1 VNVYNSNDTIAAISS
16 PNNDHRVIVRL
27 SGSEVIDILH
37 RMFTP
42 FVFDKAGIT
51 TCRISDIN
59 LDAIVYLFRQPRSYT
74 GDDLAEIHLWAN
86 QAITEALMKR
96 LLKLGARPAS
106 AGEFTARAYLNN
118 KIDLAQAEAV
128 NEVIT
133 ASNTFQLAAAEN
145 LLAGRL
151 GRLSKLIRESILDLL
166 SRLEADLDFS
176 AEDISTANKAD
187 IIVKLNEARSR
198 LNDLLAGSIRSE
210 STLDLPAVGI
220 VGAPNAGK
228 STLLNKLLGRH
239 RSIVSHQR
247 KTTRDVLTG
256 EFELPG
262 CRCVL
267 FDCAGLLAPSNVEGT
282 THAET
287 VIDELAQQ
295 TAIEAIRNAMVVVFC
310 VDITKPEW
318 AEDTAISRLIN
329 PSNLTAIVTKADL
342 LSEKTITERLSKLKS
357 LFGCDFLPVSAHSG
371 TGIDNLK
378 IQIAEQIIAATSGQG
393 KSASADKYGI
403 ALTTRH
409 RQALNNA
416 THDIVQA
423 EKEIKAGSEELAAM
437 MLRTAYNQL
446 SNIEQ
451 HNIDEQILD
460 RIFSRFCIGK

>member
-1 VNVYNSNDTIAAISS
+1 MYKLNDTIAAISS
-16 PNNDHRVIVRL
+16 PSNDHRVIVRL
-27 SGSEVIDILH
+27 SGPQTLDILNQI
-37 RMFTP
+37 FTP
-42 FVFDKAGIT
+42 SISGNPGIGPGK
-51 TCRISDIN
+51 IMN
-59 LDAIVYLFRQPRSYT
+59 LNCLVYLFRQPHSYT
-74 GDDLAEIHLWAN
+74 GDDLAEIHVWAN
-86 QAITEALMKR
+86 RAVAEALMEK
-96 LLKLGARPAS
+96 LLSLGARTAS
-106 AGEFTARAYLNN
+106 AGEFTARAYLNS

-176 AEDISTANKAD
+176 TEDIGPANKAD
-187 IIVKLNEARSR
+187 IIARLSETKSR
-198 LNDLLAGSIRSE
+198 LRDLLAGSIRSE
-210 STLDLPAVGI
+210 STLDLPAVVIAGS
-220 VGAPNAGK
+220 PNAGK
-228 STLLNKLLGRH
+228 STLLNKLLGRQ

-262 CRCVL
+262 CRCIL
-267 FDCAGLLAPSNVEGT
+267 FDCAGLITN
-282 THAET
+282 AET

-295 TAIEAIRNAMVVVFC
+295 AAIEAIKNAAVVLFC
-310 VDITKPEW
+310 VDITKPDW
-318 AEDTAISRLIN
+318 SEDLSVFQLIHSKMLI
-329 PSNLTAIVTKADL
+329 PVAA
-342 LSEKTITERLSKLKS
+342 KTDSIIENEFAGQLAKLNS
-357 LFGCDFLPVSAHSG
+357 LFGCDFIPISAN
-371 TGIDNLK
+371 TGLNLDK
-378 IQIAEQIIAATSGQG
+378 LKTEIASKLTHDAGRTTHDALS
-393 KSASADKYGI
+393 
-403 ALTTRH
+403 LTTRH

-416 THDIVQA
+416 IHDIVQA

-451 HNIDEQILD
+451 HNIDEQLLD

>member
-1 VNVYNSNDTIAAISS
+1 VNVYNSNDTIVAISS
-16 PNNDHRVIVRL
+16 PSNNQRVIIRL
-27 SGSEVIDILH
+27 DGSQVIDILQH
-37 RMFTP
+37 LFTSS
-42 FVFDKAGIT
+42 VFDKAGIT
-51 TCRISDIN
+51 AGRISIDTGIK
-59 LDAIVYLFRQPRSYT
+59 LEAIVYLFRQPHSYT

-86 QAITEALMKR
+86 QAITETLMEK
-96 LLKLGARPAS
+96 LLSLGARPAF

-151 GRLSKLIRESILDLL
+151 GHLSKSIRESILDLL
-166 SRLEADLDFS
+166 SRLEANLDFS
-176 AEDISTANKAD
+176 TEDISHANKAD
-187 IIVKLNEARSR
+187 IIAKLNETRSR

-220 VGAPNAGK
+220 AGAPNTGK
-228 STLLNKLLGRH
+228 STLLNKLLGRQ

-247 KTTRDVLTG
+247 KTTRDILTG

-262 CRCVL
+262 CRCIL
-267 FDCAGLLAPSNVEGT
+267 FDCAGLLAPSDVEGIVKS
-282 THAET
+282 EN
-287 VIDELAQQ
+287 ILDELAQQ
-295 TAIEAIRNAMVVVFC
+295 AAIEAIRNAMAIIFC
-310 VDITKPEW
+310 VDISRSDW
-318 AEDTAISRLIN
+318 AEDIAIHQLTNPAHLI
-329 PSNLTAIVTKADL
+329 AIATKTDL
-342 LSEKTITERLSKLKS
+342 LSEKDLAERLPKLKS
-357 LFGCDFLPVSAHSG
+357 LFGCDFLPVSAHIG
-371 TGIDNLK
+371 AGIDKLK
-378 IQIAEQIIAATSGQG
+378 AEIAERIIAATSGHT
-393 KSASADKYGI
+393 KDAV

-416 THDIVQA
+416 IHDIVQA

-451 HNIDEQILD
+451 HNIDEQVLD